1 MSRAIRLVVM
11 AAWFFV
17 SNAYLFASTNA
28 ADSVTLSPEERQW
41 ITRHPVLRVGILTN
55 WAPFSYVRPD
65 GSVSGIDID
74 LLNLISQ
81 RTGLR
86 FELISYKGWE
96 ELVTNWD
103 KLDLIPSISKTPFR
117 EQFADFTDGY
127 STPPFVIVEREGE
140 EIFGTLA
147 VLNGKKFAL
156 VPRDITMQ
164 LVTNRLPS
172 AWVILKDTHGD
183 CFESVAKKEADATVA
198 NLFIASQYLNSHP
211 ESELTISGVISKS
224 DEPIRMAVH
233 RAPDHDLEVPILN
246 KGLDS
251 ISDHELDDIIAGH
264 LLFGMESR
272 RRVDLLEKRAKQ
284 VLTAVAALGL
294 LLLLWNFFIR
304 KEIVARRKA
313 EIELRETNKSMEVF
327 SHSLSHDLRSPLRGV
342 MGFAHILKDSHYEKL
357 DREGQHCLDVILIS
371 GTQMDK
377 MITDVLAYSRTTRST
392 WPMES
397 VELDPLVHQ
406 LIEEFPPEQRP
417 CFHVHSKLPAV
428 RGNATL
434 LSQSLTNLLSN
445 AVRFVPRDR
454 TPHVVIRAAEE
465 DSTVT
470 VFVEDNG
477 IGVKPKDQQR
487 IFRIF
492 ERAAS
497 SEYKGTGIGL
507 AVVAKA
513 AERMGGGV
521 GVQSEIGKGSQFW
534 IRLPVASA
542 P

>member
-17 SNAYLFASTNA
+17 PNAYLFASTNA
-28 ADSVTLSPEERQW
+28 AGSVTLSPEERQW

-81 RTGLR
+81 RTGLK
-86 FELISYKGWE
+86 FELIPHKGWE
-96 ELVTNWD
+96 ELVTDWD
-103 KLDLIPSISKTPFR
+103 KLDLISSISKTPFR
-117 EQFADFTDGY
+117 EQIADFTDGY

-140 EIFGTLA
+140 EIFGTLP
-147 VLNGKKFAL
+147 VLSGKKFAL

-172 AWVILKDTHGD
+172 ASLILKKSHGD

-211 ESELTISGVISKS
+211 ESKLTISGVISKS
-224 DEPIRMAVH
+224 DEPMRMAVH
-233 RAPDHDLEVPILN
+233 HGPDDDLAVSILN
-246 KGLDS
+246 KGLAS
-251 ISDHELDDIIAGH
+251 ISKQELDGIIARH

-284 VLTAVAALGL
+284 VLMAVAGLGF

-313 EIELRETNKSMEVF
+313 ETELRETNKSMEIF
-327 SHSLSHDLRSPLRGV
+327 SHSLSHDLRSPLRGI
-342 MGFAHILKDSHYEKL
+342 MGFSQILKDSHYEKL
-357 DREGQHCLDVILIS
+357 DHEGQHCLDVILAS
-371 GTQMDK
+371 GSQMDK
-377 MITDVLAYSRTTRST
+377 MITDVLAYSRTKKSK

-406 LIEEFPPEQRP
+406 LIEGFPPEQRP
-417 CFHVHSKLPAV
+417 CFHVVSKLPAV

-477 IGVKPKDQQR
+477 IGVKSKDQQR

-534 IRLPVASA
+534 IRLPVAST